1 MNPPFSLEG
10 RIAIVTGGSSGI
22 GAALVARFR
31 AAGALVTIAD
41 RLPPAGDDDDYVRT
55 DVSNE
60 DEVADLL
67 VGVMSRHGRLDIL
80 INNAGIQPLGVTFD
94 TVTSSVL
101 QRTFEV
107 NVHGVTY
114 GIKHASR
121 IMKKGGRI
129 VNMASFV
136 GLLGIPG
143 GTAYAAS
150 KAAVIHLT
158 KCAAIELAARGITVN
173 AIAPGTILTPAVT
186 GIPDNPEIAFAES
199 RTPMGRLGAPDE
211 VAAAVHFLAS
221 DEASYITGA
230 VLSVD
235 GGISAG
241 WERYDLTLPNEISPR
256 GEWHDPQS

>member
-1 MNPPFSLEG
+1 MNSPFSLEG
-10 RIAIVTGGSSGI
+10 KVAVVTGGSSGI
-22 GAALVARFR
+22 GAAIVAQFR
-31 AAGALVTIAD
+31 ESGALVTIAD
-41 RLPPAGDDDDYVRT
+41 RLPPPAPDDYYVLT
-55 DVSNE
+55 DVSRE
-60 DEVADLL
+60 EEVAALL
-67 VGVMSRHGRLDIL
+67 DGVVSRFGKLDIL
-80 INNAGIQPLGVTFD
+80 ISNAGIQPLGVTFE
-94 TVTSSVL
+94 TITASVL

-114 GIKHASR
+114 GIKHAAR
-121 IMKKGGRI
+121 LMKKDGRI

-230 VLSVD
+230 VLPVD

-241 WERYDLTLPNEISPR
+241 WERYDLTLPNEISPS